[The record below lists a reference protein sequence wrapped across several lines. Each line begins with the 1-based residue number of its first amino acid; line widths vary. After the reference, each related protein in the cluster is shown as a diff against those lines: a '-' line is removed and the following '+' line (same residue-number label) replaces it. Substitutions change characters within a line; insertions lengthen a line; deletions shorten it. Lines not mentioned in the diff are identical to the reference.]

1 MSSKRRVNH
10 SKLKHFGKKGFIR
23 IFLPVIMLISGFCQS
38 PEYHKPTVEPLFPGV
53 GWYVGVAVGFRVLV
67 GISNIFLHN
76 LFSSPFQSE
85 SPEPPA
91 RNIPLSGWIAGKSRD
106 FVSPELD
113 YTVELD
119 TWFFQLGSLSLS
131 SYPMLTK

>member
-1 MSSKRRVNH
+1 LGVQPMQSTTGEKA
-10 SKLKHFGKKGFIR
+10 GKVQLHR
-23 IFLPVIMLISGFCQS
+23 NCQR
-38 PEYHKPTVEPLFPGV
+38 K
-53 GWYVGVAVGFRVLV
+53 
-67 GISNIFLHN
+67 SNIFLHN